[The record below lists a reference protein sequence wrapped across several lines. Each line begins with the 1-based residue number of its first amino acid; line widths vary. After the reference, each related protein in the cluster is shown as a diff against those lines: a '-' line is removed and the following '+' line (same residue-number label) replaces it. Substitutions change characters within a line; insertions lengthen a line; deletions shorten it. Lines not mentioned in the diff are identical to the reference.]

1 DNDPMYFQFNGG
13 VERLVRRQ
21 TELVNALV
29 GEAERDFEKADAAG
43 GALKLYKAQL
53 GSPKNRR
60 LFKLLQ
66 EPGNKTLVQKME
78 LDHIADRRLPA
89 SKQQFRELED
99 DLLFVLDEKGHQ
111 VHLTDRGVDFMS
123 PGDHESFVLPDISV
137 EIHQVEHDAALTPEE
152 RLEARRK
159 LELEYAQKSERLHI
173 VHQLL

>member
-1 DNDPMYFQFNGG
+1 RTPLIISGPVGNDNDPMYFQYNSG

-21 TELVNALV
+21 TELVNSLV
-29 GEAERDFEKADAAG
+29 GEAERDFEKGDAASG
-43 GALKLYKAQL
+43 SLKLYKAKC

-66 EPGNKTLVQKME
+66 EPGNKARVQTVE

-89 SKQQFRELED
+89 SKQQFRDIED

-123 PGDHESFVLPDISV
+123 PGDHESFILPDISV
-137 EIHQVEHDAALTPEE
+137 EIHHIDHDVALSPEQRLEE
-152 RLEARRK
+152 RRALE
-159 LELEYAQKSERLHI
+159 
-173 VHQLL
+173 